1 MRLMMTFKIPTEAG
15 NKAGARHTIG
25 AAIEKLIADTGAQD
39 AYFYMKDGMRAG
51 TIYFEETDQANLTR
65 FNEPLMES
73 LGAQIDI
80 MPVLNLEDLKRGL
93 QGH

>member
-1 MRLMMTFKIPTEAG
+1 
-15 NKAGARHTIG
+15 
-25 AAIEKLIADTGAQD
+25 
-39 AYFYMKDGMRAG
+39 MKDGMRAG

-65 FNEPLMES
+65 YNEPLMES